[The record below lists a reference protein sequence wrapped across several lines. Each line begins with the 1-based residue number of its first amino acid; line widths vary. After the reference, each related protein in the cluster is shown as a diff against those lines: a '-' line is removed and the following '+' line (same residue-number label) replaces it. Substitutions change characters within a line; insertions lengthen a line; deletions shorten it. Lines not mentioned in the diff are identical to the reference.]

1 VSDTAREA
9 RRIANGLLPVERRLE
24 LPALAD
30 VEAAMEQ
37 LRSLQPL
44 DAHDEMAIGEAGEIL
59 LRFRDAVQD

>member
-1 VSDTAREA
+1 
-9 RRIANGLLPVERRLE
+9 
-24 LPALAD
+24 
-30 VEAAMEQ
+30 MEQ